1 MSHTFIHFLHDAGAA
16 AWFGGSLMG
25 ATSLNAAAAELDD
38 PRQRARASTAGW
50 SRWAPVN
57 AAAVAAHVVGGA
69 GLLLTDSHRVA
80 TQEGVGRS
88 TAIKTLATGAALGTA
103 VWSAAL
109 NRKMAA
115 AGDVP
120 VQGATEP
127 GAGTPPD
134 VAKTQQQLK
143 INQWVNP
150 LVSGAI
156 IVLGAWH
163 EEQQRTSQVVPGVVK
178 GIAGRPA
185 VLLPALA
192 ATAVGVLASR
202 RSKRSSSSAGT
213 TAYPSTTVTTMPTTT
228 TTGTTGTTTGTT
240 TTASAGTSA
249 DGTAAAPLGTT
260 GPTTTS

>member
-1 MSHTFIHFLHDAGAA
+1 MSSHPVILLLHDAGVA

-57 AAAVAAHVVGGA
+57 AAAVGAHLIGGA

-120 VQGATEP
+120 VRGATEP

-143 INQWVNP
+143 VNQWLNP
-150 LVSGAI
+150 LVSGAF

-202 RSKRSSSSAGT
+202 RSKSRSSAQP
-213 TAYPSTTVTTMPTTT
+213 TAYPTAGVTQMPTSTG
-228 TTGTTGTTTGTT
+228 TTGTTGTTTI
-240 TTASAGTSA
+240 ASAGTSA
-249 DGTAAAPLGTT
+249 DGTSAAPLGTT
-260 GPTTTS
+260 GSSTTS

>member
-88 TAIKTLATGAALGTA
+88 TAIKTVATGAALGTA

-127 GAGTPPD
+127 GASTPPD
-134 VAKTQQQLK
+134 VAKTQRQLK
-143 INQWVNP
+143 LNQWLNP
-150 LVSGAI
+150 LVSGTI
-156 IVLGAWH
+156 IVLSAWH
-163 EEQQRTSQVVPGVVK
+163 EEQQRPTQVAAGVVK
-178 GIAGRPA
+178 GLAGRPT

-192 ATAVGVLASR
+192 ATTVGVLASR
-202 RSKRSSSSAGT
+202 RSKKRSRSNGT
-213 TAYPSTTVTTMPTTT
+213 TAYPTTTVTTMPTTPT
-228 TTGTTGTTTGTT
+228 TTSTTGTT
-240 TTASAGTSA
+240 TTASAGTSS
-249 DGTAAAPLGTT
+249 DGTSAAPLGTT
-260 GPTTTS
+260 GPTTT